1 MVLVK
6 IWPFFQ
12 PSFYSLLVR
21 KMLFTIFQNE
31 KTPSQATKL
40 TFFQIGLFMVLLQMW
55 PFSNFFLQPTLVRKM
70 LFTILQNEKTPFQAT
85 KTGSSKSRRF
95 DIFPKGLIHGFS
107 PNVAIFPTFFLQ
119 GIEVRK
125 MSLTIFQ
132 NEKTPLQA
140 IKTRSSRSRKI
151 DIFPK
156 GLSHGFGPNV
166 AMFPA
171 FFQAL
176 IVEKMPF
183 TIFQNDKAPFQAVKT
198 RSS

>member
-55 PFSNFFLQPTLVRKM
+55 PFSNFFLQPVLVRKM
-70 LFTILQNEKTPFQAT
+70 LFKILQNKKTPFQAT
-85 KTGSSKSRRF
+85 KTRSSKSRRF

-107 PNVAIFPTFFLQ
+107 PNVAIFPTFFFCREQRLGKCLLRYSRTKKRLCRLSKQ
-119 GIEVRK
+119 EVQEVEK
-125 MSLTIFQ
+125 LT
-132 NEKTPLQA
+132 
-140 IKTRSSRSRKI
+140 
-151 DIFPK
+151 
-156 GLSHGFGPNV
+156 
-166 AMFPA
+166 
-171 FFQAL
+171 FFQ
-176 IVEKMPF
+176 
-183 TIFQNDKAPFQAVKT
+183 
-198 RSS
+198 RG

>member
-55 PFSNFFLQPTLVRKM
+55 PFSNFFLQPVLVRKM
-70 LFTILQNEKTPFQAT
+70 LFKILQNKKTPFQAT
-85 KTGSSKSRRF
+85 KTRSSKSRRF

-107 PNVAIFPTFFLQ
+107 PNVAIFPTFVFVGNRGQENVSYDIL
-119 GIEVRK
+119 ERK
-125 MSLTIFQ
+125 NALVGYQ
-132 NEKTPLQA
+132 NKKFKKQ
-140 IKTRSSRSRKI
+140 K
-151 DIFPK
+151 
-156 GLSHGFGPNV
+156 N
-166 AMFPA
+166 
-171 FFQAL
+171 
-176 IVEKMPF
+176 
-183 TIFQNDKAPFQAVKT
+183 
-198 RSS
+198 